1 MKRLYLIFF
10 ILFIGCGSSSGGNS
24 SDKNIKIQ
32 INITPGITWQWQLSG
47 KINTS
52 YDAKVYDIDLFDA
65 NESVIDKLHSQNKIV
80 ICYFSAGSYEDWRS
94 DKERFPSE
102 VLGKELDGWAGERW
116 LDISKIN
123 LLAPIMKARLDLA
136 RKKGCDGVEPDN
148 VDGYV
153 NDTGFNLTYEDQLNY
168 NKFIANEAH
177 KRGLLVGLKNDLDQV
192 KDLVDFFDFMVNEE
206 CNEFD
211 ECNKTLPFIK
221 NNKAVLNAEYNLKYL
236 DDDNMTI
243 LCNKSN
249 ELNLSTLILPLKLD
263 DSFRYS
269 CDSFIY
275 QKSKSGFGDRYA
287 YQFYNNIWVSSID
300 LMEGNINNSI
310 ADYNESA
317 FNYLSKKLKKS
328 RYLMYWITKGW
339 KKNWFD
345 LDKIQSAMDKGK
357 IPVFLYWYFGDELM
371 NGIDENDVSDYLAD
385 VDRLKSFLSNLNG
398 EKIVILEPEFNK
410 ENILNNEAQRNL
422 FINAISNAIDKLK
435 NLRVK
440 ISLCMMDTG
449 RRDEN
454 SVDTCGYSNCALGDK
469 SEWSR
474 ADSIYNSLLSKLDF
488 ISFQEMVAQFS
499 RDPSNPGTWDNPN
512 PISYNDSEIGINYL
526 SKRVENLAKF
536 LKERYNKPVML
547 AYSAIA
553 TATWS
558 DNDSDGVIDN
568 DEINTSGWV
577 EKASNF
583 YKDLNTTNLFGY
595 APMMLFDDPNH
606 DKGGYQ
612 FFLQNEY
619 HLGIISTD
627 VNNSQINGNLKFKD
641 SIIDYI
647 FK

>member
-123 LLAPIMKARLDLA
+123 LLAPIMKTRLDLA

-221 NNKAVLNAEYNLKYL
+221 NNKAVLNAEYNIKYL

-526 SKRVENLAKF
+526 SKRVE
-536 LKERYNKPVML
+536 
-547 AYSAIA
+547 
-553 TATWS
+553 
-558 DNDSDGVIDN
+558 
-568 DEINTSGWV
+568 
-577 EKASNF
+577 
-583 YKDLNTTNLFGY
+583 
-595 APMMLFDDPNH
+595 
-606 DKGGYQ
+606 
-612 FFLQNEY
+612 
-619 HLGIISTD
+619 ISTSF
-627 VNNSQINGNLKFKD
+627 VKI
-641 SIIDYI
+641 SIII
-647 FK
+647 NIGITAIS